1 MGGVT
6 EHVINTDEERKN
18 RHPDREMLAAQR
30 AKGAMGVKG
39 VDQLLQKS
47 IKLFS
52 K

>member
-1 MGGVT
+1 MKK
-6 EHVINTDEERKN
+6 EKN

-39 VDQLLQKS
+39 VDLAQKHK
-47 IKLFS
+47 IVWS